1 MTAIPLKYRRDVDG
15 LRAVAVMAVVLY
27 HAGMPAFGGGFVG
40 VDVFFVISGF
50 LITSIIASEI
60 RDGTFS
66 IGRFYER
73 RIRRIFPALFAVVA
87 FSGVVASVLF
97 LPDDFR
103 EFGDSIVAATLFV
116 SNIFFWQTSDYFAG
130 PAHLKPLL
138 HTWSLSVE
146 EQFYIVFPAV
156 LWASHRHGR
165 GRWIAWLAPIAVLS
179 FTLSVWG
186 AVHKPYSTFFLAP
199 ARAWELLLGS
209 LVALGAFPEIQ
220 RRALREALGIGG
232 LALIA
237 SAVCMFS
244 IETTFP
250 GLNALLPCV
259 GAALIIH
266 AGQYSSGK
274 SSETASTR
282 VARLLSLRP
291 AVFMGLISYSL
302 YLWHWPLLAFGRY
315 WNGGSLSM
323 PQTTTLLAA
332 ALALSVVSWKFIEQP
347 FRTRSIRLSQIQIFR
362 AAAAVM
368 LMAAGLGS
376 LAHITNG
383 WAGRYPDY
391 QPPKIAGHDEL
402 KSRHCF
408 LGQEQSPADY
418 AGVEACRSGSR
429 NGTKVLV
436 WGDSFAAHLVPGLAG
451 DGAMSVFQY
460 TAAACPPVLGLEV
473 KRRPH
478 CRAFNENALGLIRDM
493 RPDVVVLSARWAAY
507 MPRWLATGQIQATI
521 DRLNKAGTK
530 VIVVGQSPSF
540 DFANPYDFVYRKGTA
555 RAAVN
560 FDRALN
566 QSLSALR
573 EAAFFDPLPVFCD
586 KSDCALRD
594 GADYLFV
601 DGGHYSLAGS
611 ARLGLKLRP
620 LIDRTTVATEL
631 ASTPPDAR
639 NKTRE

>member
-27 HAGMPAFGGGFVG
+27 HAGVPAFSGGFVG

-50 LITSIIASEI
+50 LITSIIAGEI

-66 IGRFYER
+66 IGHFYER
-73 RIRRIFPALFAVVA
+73 RIRRIFPALFAVIA
-87 FSGVVASVLF
+87 FSGVVASMLF

-156 LWASHRHGR
+156 LWVIHRYGQ
-165 GRWIAWLAPIAVLS
+165 GRWIAWLVAIAALS
-179 FTLSVWG
+179 FALSVWG

-209 LVALGAFPEIQ
+209 LVALGAFPVVQ
-220 RRALREALGIGG
+220 DRVLRESLGVCG

-237 SAVCMFS
+237 FAVGKFS

-250 GLNALLPCV
+250 GLNALFPCV
-259 GAALIIH
+259 GAALVLY
-266 AGQYSSGK
+266 AGQNSGVT
-274 SSETASTR
+274 SGETASTR

-291 AVFMGLISYSL
+291 VVFMGLISYSL

-315 WNGGSLSM
+315 WNGGSLSG
-323 PQTTTLLAA
+323 PQTATLLAA
-332 ALALSVVSWKFIEQP
+332 ALVLAAVSWKSIEQP
-347 FRTRSIRLSQIQIFR
+347 FRTRRFSLSQIQIFR
-362 AAAAVM
+362 SAAAVM
-368 LMAAGLGS
+368 FAAAGLGS
-376 LAHITNG
+376 IAHVTDG
-383 WAGRYPDY
+383 WAGRFPDY
-391 QPPKIAGHDEL
+391 LPPIIAGHDEL
-402 KSRHCF
+402 KSGLCF
-408 LGQEQSPADY
+408 LGQDQSFAEY
-418 AGVEACRSGSR
+418 ASEACRSGS
-429 NGTKVLV
+429 GSGKKVLV
-436 WGDSFAAHLVPGLAG
+436 WGDSFAAHLVPGLAAG
-451 DGAMSVFQY
+451 EAVSLTQY

-473 KRRPH
+473 TRRPH
-478 CRAFNENALGLIRDM
+478 CRAFNEHVLDLIREIS
-493 RPDVVVLSARWAAY
+493 PDVVVMSARWETY
-507 MPRWLATGQIQATI
+507 VPRRIGIGQIQATI
-521 DRLNKAGTK
+521 DRLTRTGAK

-540 DFANPYDFVYRKGTA
+540 DFAGPYDFVYRKGTA

-560 FDRALN
+560 FDHALN
-566 QSLSALR
+566 HRMSVMR
-573 EAAFFDPLPVFCD
+573 DAAFFDPMPVFCD
-586 KSDCALRD
+586 ANDCALRD
-594 GADYLFV
+594 GSDYLFV

-620 LIDRTTVATEL
+620 LIDRTLIAAEHV
-631 ASTPPDAR
+631 ST
-639 NKTRE
+639 TQ